1 MTAARAVPPHSSRRR
16 GRWIV
21 AALLIVVVAAVA
33 VLLATRATPPSY
45 RLALASRATVDQTL
59 ASSGTVSPVD
69 HADLDFAVA
78 GTVATVSA
86 TVGQHVTAGQ
96 QLAGLDTGTL
106 DATVAQAQAQ
116 AAAAEA
122 HHLDAAAQQ
131 LQAEAHL
138 VASSAPAAG
147 LPAQQP
153 QAIQARSLCGR
164 LPAGPRAR
172 PARRQAGAMYFAVL
186 GVSRRSLRSL
196 QLVPAQ
202 CGRARRA
209 L

>member
-106 DATVAQAQAQ
+106 DATVAQARAQ
-116 AAAAEA
+116 AAAAQNK
-122 HHLDAAAQQ
+122 LAQDETGQ
-131 LQAEAHL
+131 TGARRP
-138 VASSAPAAG
+138 APG
-147 LPAQQP
+147 PA
-153 QAIQARSLCGR
+153 RRGR
-164 LPAGPRAR
+164 RAR
-172 PARRQAGAMYFAVL
+172 PP
-186 GVSRRSLRSL
+186 RS
-196 QLVPAQ
+196 
-202 CGRARRA
+202 
-209 L
+209 